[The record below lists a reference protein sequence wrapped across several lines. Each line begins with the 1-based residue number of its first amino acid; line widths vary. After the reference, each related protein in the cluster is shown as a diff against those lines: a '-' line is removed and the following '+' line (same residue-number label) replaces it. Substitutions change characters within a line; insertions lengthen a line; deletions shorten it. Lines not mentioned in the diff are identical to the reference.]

1 MMAKRIMVP
10 LEHTPTCETALPL
23 VVDIARGAGSTVR
36 LLNVCPIPSTV
47 VSDSGRVIA
56 YADQEMTRLE
66 AAGLTYLD
74 GIAATLQHAP
84 IERVVRFGHP
94 AREIQI
100 EAESFGADL
109 VVLTTRLHTMLRFPW
124 SRRTAARVVRNS
136 EVPVL
141 LLSR

>member
-1 MMAKRIMVP
+1 MMAKRILVP
-10 LEHTPTCETALPL
+10 LDRTATSEAVLPL

-36 LLNVCPIPSTV
+36 LLHVDPIPKNV

-66 AAGLTYLD
+66 TEGLAYLD
-74 GIAATLQHAP
+74 GLAALLQHVP
-84 IERVVRFGHP
+84 IERVVRFGDP
-94 AREIQI
+94 AREIRI

-109 VVLTTRLHTMLRFPW
+109 IVLMSKFGRLLRFPL
-124 SRRTAARVVRNS
+124 SRRTAARIVRKS

>member
-1 MMAKRIMVP
+1 MAKRILVP
-10 LEHTPTCETALPL
+10 LDHATTCEAALPL
-23 VVDIARGAGSTVR
+23 MGDIARGAGSTVR
-36 LLNVCPIPSTV
+36 LLNVRPIPSTV

-74 GIAATLQHAP
+74 GIAAMLQHAP
-84 IERVVRFGHP
+84 IERVVRFGRP
-94 AREIQI
+94 AQEIQI

-109 VVLTTRLHTMLRFPW
+109 IVLTTRLQSLFQFPW
-124 SRRTAARVVRNS
+124 SRRTAARVARKS